1 MLKIAG
7 NSLYLLIYG
16 YALLNSKFLF
26 ILLIN
31 FAALVLVIAL
41 FVDRDRVAVV
51 TDDVLTIIEN
61 KIQSAT
67 TGVQVAPQ
75 FSPVAP
81 LPFLIVKKE
90 SKKAIKQLLQEKQ
103 KGAEEGALLQ
113 AQWVLSQQQNK
124 RLEAQIKE
132 LEEALETQHN
142 YITSFG
148 ANDFKPQ
155 HNRADAAALMAS
167 DSDLLRTAIQSQP
180 DFIDRKVEKET
191 QEGDE
196 DVQGLAEQADNF
208 SGSVEFGF
216 SYKQDNKVTRAV
228 NGRLILDY
236 EELSEYKVNSNFKF
250 EKAGE
255 NRQKSIDK
263 YRWELQG
270 DYYLDPYNLAFAR
283 SDMNRSQ
290 FASYEK
296 EDTYTAGYGRILFA
310 ESKHTFNIEFG
321 PGYRIVVP
329 NDTAKGLP
337 VDELIIHT
345 RLNYERVIS
354 ESLQMVVNTSWGLGR
369 ENSIYILNIKAQN
382 KIYRELYLIFDFEY
396 KFTQNVPVSTLNEEV
411 STSTK
416 LLYAF

>member
-1 MLKIAG
+1 
-7 NSLYLLIYG
+7 
-16 YALLNSKFLF
+16 LLNSKFIL

-31 FAALVLVIAL
+31 CAALVLVITL

-51 TDDVLTIIEN
+51 TDGVLTIIEN
-61 KIQSAT
+61 KIQSVT
-67 TGVQVAPQ
+67 TDAQIEPQ

-81 LPFLIVKKE
+81 LPLVIVKKE
-90 SKKAIKQLLQEKQ
+90 SKQAIKQLLQEKQ
-103 KGAEEGALLQ
+103 KSAEESALLQ
-113 AQWVLSQQQNK
+113 VQSVLVQQQNK
-124 RLEAQIKE
+124 RLAAQINE
-132 LEEALETQHN
+132 LEEVLETQHN

-148 ANDFKPQ
+148 GNNFKSQ
-155 HNRADAAALMAS
+155 HAIPDEAPLIAS
-167 DSDLLRTAIQSQP
+167 ENDLLRTAIQSQP
-180 DFIDRKVEKET
+180 DLIDRKVDKEN
-191 QEGDE
+191 QVDEGAQD
-196 DVQGLAEQADNF
+196 LAEQGDNF

-236 EELSEYKVNSNFKF
+236 EALSEYKINSNFKF

-270 DYYLDPYNLAFAR
+270 DYHLDPNNLVFAR
-283 SDMNRSQ
+283 SDINRSQ

-296 EDTYTAGYGRILFA
+296 EDTYTTGYGRILFA
-310 ESKHTFNIEFG
+310 EEKHTFNIELG

-329 NDTAKGLP
+329 NDNATGLA
-337 VDELIIHT
+337 VDEFIIHT

-354 ESLQMVVNTSWGLGR
+354 ESLQMVVNTSWGIGR
-369 ENSIYILNIKAQN
+369 ENSIYVVNFTAQN

-396 KFTQNVPVSTLNEEV
+396 KYTQNVPVSTLNEEI
-411 STSTK
+411 STSTR